1 MVANIRSGSSPGG
14 ALYYNKEK
22 VDKDEA
28 EVLLWQKMLEPYDKC
43 GRLDIDA
50 CMESFMPYLEANRRT
65 TNTVFHASLNP
76 SPEDRL
82 TDEQLRKIACE
93 YMERMGYGEQPYIVF
108 KHKDISREHLHIVS
122 LRVDE
127 QGRKLPHDFEARRS
141 MEILRDLERKY
152 GLHPSV
158 KGQGLTDRE
167 GLRKVNYSEGN
178 VKQQIS
184 SVARSCL
191 RNYKCSSYGEFRTLL
206 ELLNVSVEERT
217 GTVDGRDYAGV
228 IYGAM
233 TDDGYGIG
241 TPFKSSR
248 IGKDVGYKALQKY
261 YERSKSALKQ
271 DGTLDRLRQTV
282 KDAMSPDNTR
292 EEFRQLLK
300 ADGIDVVFR
309 INSVGRIY
317 GATFIDHN
325 AGIVANGSLLG
336 KEFSA
341 NAFNELYPAPKQA
354 QQVAEQH
361 TEQQHKQR
369 SHAVNPLTGIVDT
382 VLDLAD
388 TPSETKI
395 TTDYHLSLRANLL
408 RWATLTPDL
417 GVEWRICPSW
427 GIAVNGS
434 WTSWSWNDKDRR
446 YALWEV
452 APEVRYYMGEK
463 KAWYLGAMFKAGQ
476 FNYKLSE
483 TGKQG
488 DLMGGGITAGY
499 QLRLNK
505 ALALDFNLGL
515 GYLNADFEKYE
526 VIDGVRVRR
535 GNETKDWCG
544 PINAGVTLVWK
555 LF

>member
-248 IGKDVGYKALQKY
+248 IGRDVGYKALQKY

-271 DGTLDRLRQTV
+271 DGSLDRLRQTV
-282 KDAMSPDNTR
+282 RDAMSPNNTR
-292 EEFRQLLK
+292 NEFRQLLK
-300 ADGIDVVFR
+300 VENIDAIFR
-309 INSVGRIY
+309 INPIGRIY
-317 GATFIDHN
+317 GVTFIDHN
-325 AGIVANGSLLG
+325 DGIVANGSVLG

-341 NAFNELYPAPKQA
+341 NVFNELYPAPKQA

-361 TEQQHKQR
+361 VEQKHEVQN
-369 SHAVNPLTGIVDT
+369 HAANPISGIVDT

-388 TPSETKI
+388 T
-395 TTDYHLSLRANLL
+395 RAYEEQQ
-408 RWATLTPDL
+408 RQMQQ
-417 GVEWRICPSW
+417 
-427 GIAVNGS
+427 
-434 WTSWSWNDKDRR
+434 RR
-446 YALWEV
+446 
-452 APEVRYYMGEK
+452 K
-463 KAWYLGAMFKAGQ
+463 K
-476 FNYKLSE
+476 
-483 TGKQG
+483 
-488 DLMGGGITAGY
+488 
-499 QLRLNK
+499 
-505 ALALDFNLGL
+505 
-515 GYLNADFEKYE
+515 
-526 VIDGVRVRR
+526 RR
-535 GNETKDWCG
+535 HRS
-544 PINAGVTLVWK
+544 
-555 LF
+555 

>member
-309 INSVGRIY
+309 INPVGRIY

-341 NAFNELYPAPKQA
+341 GVFNELFPTSRKETLHT
-354 QQVAEQH
+354 AEQH
-361 TEQQHKQR
+361 AERQYEQRSRTANPVSGVVDTLLDLVDARAFEEQQRIQR
-369 SHAVNPLTGIVDT
+369 
-382 VLDLAD
+382 
-388 TPSETKI
+388 
-395 TTDYHLSLRANLL
+395 
-408 RWATLTPDL
+408 
-417 GVEWRICPSW
+417 
-427 GIAVNGS
+427 
-434 WTSWSWNDKDRR
+434 RR
-446 YALWEV
+446 
-452 APEVRYYMGEK
+452 RK
-463 KAWYLGAMFKAGQ
+463 R
-476 FNYKLSE
+476 
-483 TGKQG
+483 
-488 DLMGGGITAGY
+488 
-499 QLRLNK
+499 RL
-505 ALALDFNLGL
+505 
-515 GYLNADFEKYE
+515 
-526 VIDGVRVRR
+526 
-535 GNETKDWCG
+535 
-544 PINAGVTLVWK
+544 
-555 LF
+555 